1 MNLFPQTQSVFR
13 RVCMA
18 AVLGAAALGAQAED
32 KVDIRQANQQE
43 RIDAGVT
50 SGELTQREQ
59 KRLERDQKRIA
70 RAEGRAESDGVVTRK
85 ESARLAVG
93 QRKTSRQIAH
103 AKNDRQKLPQ

>member
-1 MNLFPQTQSVFR
+1 MNLFLQPLSAFR
-13 RVCMA
+13 HVC
-18 AVLGAAALGAQAED
+18 VAAALGAAASGAQAQG
-32 KVDIRQANQQE
+32 KVDIRQGNQQE
-43 RIDAGVT
+43 RIDNGVV

-85 ESARLAVG
+85 ESARLAGG

-103 AKNDRQKLPQ
+103 AKHDRQKPPQ